1 MDCLHSLNS
10 HCTVHGMIGSSI
22 LTKSMVHAIKSCNTS
37 SSVHSL
43 HLGSSVEES
52 RNLRQTAA
60 GYRQNLFN
68 RIASNYDRLNDLL
81 SLGQHRIWKRMAVS
95 WSGAKAGDNVLD
107 ICCGSGDLTF
117 LLAEKVGVSGKVTGL
132 DFANEQL
139 TIASERQAGSSNACY
154 RNIGWVQGDALNLPF
169 ADFSFNAV
177 TVGYGLRNIVDINQA
192 LREIYR
198 VLKTGSTVSILDFN
212 RSSNSTTIFI
222 QDWILDNV
230 VVPVA
235 NGYGLGDDYAYLKT
249 SIANFPTGK
258 QQEKLALEVGFSRAR
273 HYGIAGG
280 LMGVLV
286 ATH

>member
-10 HCTVHGMIGSSI
+10 HCTVHGMIGSST

-37 SSVHSL
+37 SFVHSL
-43 HLGSSVEES
+43 YLGSSVEES

-68 RIASNYDRLNDLL
+68 RIASNYDHLNDLL

-117 LLAEKVGVSGKVTGL
+117 LLAEKVGVRGK
-132 DFANEQL
+132 
-139 TIASERQAGSSNACY
+139 
-154 RNIGWVQGDALNLPF
+154 
-169 ADFSFNAV
+169 
-177 TVGYGLRNIVDINQA
+177 
-192 LREIYR
+192 
-198 VLKTGSTVSILDFN
+198 
-212 RSSNSTTIFI
+212 
-222 QDWILDNV
+222 DWILDNV